1 MSSITDG
8 LPVYPTLLGQVPTS
22 PSIAKPDLFRVYQ
35 RFLNIP
41 TVARWLLT
49 RDSGTDFLS
58 VRLEDSVLIN
68 ISSALNPVVLPA
80 NSASAPVGNVHD
92 LLFLDQV
99 VDGGDIALGHVR
111 SYSFFSV
118 PIVVTNPIYRFGEN
132 QARNHIHSHI
142 SLNEYLKTGGTR

>member
-1 MSSITDG
+1 MSSITDS
-8 LPVYPTLLGQVPTS
+8 LPVYPALLAQVPTS

-68 ISSALNPVVLPA
+68 ISSALNPIVLPA
-80 NSASAPVGNVHD
+80 SSVSAPVGNVHD

-111 SYSFFSV
+111 F
-118 PIVVTNPIYRFGEN
+118 
-132 QARNHIHSHI
+132 
-142 SLNEYLKTGGTR
+142 